1 MFFLLRIIFWL
12 ALVLVVVSLMS
23 PPPDAPEIGANEAVT
38 AAVAT
43 ASDVGGFCERQPT
56 ACEIGGKAAI
66 VFGQRAQTGAKILF
80 DYLGELMAEPK
91 EKSKEQSKQQSKHT
105 LKEQSKDAP
114 KDASTDPLKEQKQA
128 KSPAK
133 IPTKLPASQNTLK
146 DDDRKPAW
154 RGGVPPKN
162 PRGPV

>member
-1 MFFLLRIIFWL
+1 MFFLLRITFWL

-23 PPPDAPEIGANEAVT
+23 APPDAPEIGANEAMT

-56 ACEIGGKAAI
+56 ACDIGGKAAI
-66 VFGQRAQTGAKILF
+66 VFGQRAQTGARILF

-91 EKSKEQSKQQSKHT
+91 EQP
-105 LKEQSKDAP
+105 KDAP
-114 KDASTDPLKEQKQA
+114 KEQKQA

-133 IPTKLPASQNTLK
+133 LPASNNTLK

-154 RGGVPPKN
+154 RGPVPPKN

>member
-23 PPPDAPEIGANEAVT
+23 PPPDAPEIGTNEAVT

-91 EKSKEQSKQQSKHT
+91 QQSKDQSKSA
-105 LKEQSKDAP
+105 LKEQSKDTP
-114 KDASTDPLKEQKQA
+114 KDASTDALKEQKQA
-128 KSPAK
+128 KSPAR
-133 IPTKLPASQNTLK
+133 IPPKLPASQNTLK
-146 DDDRKPAW
+146 EDDRKPAW